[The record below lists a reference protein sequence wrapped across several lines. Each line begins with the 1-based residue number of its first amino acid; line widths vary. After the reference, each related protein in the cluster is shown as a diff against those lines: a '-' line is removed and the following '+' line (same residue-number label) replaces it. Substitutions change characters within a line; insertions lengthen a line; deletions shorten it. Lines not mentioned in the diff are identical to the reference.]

1 MEIMMT
7 IPYLKS
13 DTYKYHIK
21 VNCFIIVVTLLS
33 KFMEVDSMDIVRLE
47 NVSKV
52 YVAGKVKYPALR
64 NVSISFPMG
73 KFIAVMGPSGS
84 GKSTLLNLIGG
95 LDKPTE
101 GKIISCGRNLEE
113 LTSDE
118 LAKYRNEKIGFVFQF
133 FNLIGYLNVL
143 ENVMLPVA
151 IKGADEDE
159 GRENAMNLLK
169 ILGLEDKVKK
179 KPNELSG
186 GERQKV
192 AIARALIND
201 PELILA
207 DEPTGNIDSVSAKVI
222 MEIFRRLVDEKGIT
236 IIMVTHNIELSRFCD
251 MVVKLRDGIIED
263 VKEVSKP

>member
-1 MEIMMT
+1 
-7 IPYLKS
+7 
-13 DTYKYHIK
+13 
-21 VNCFIIVVTLLS
+21 
-33 KFMEVDSMDIVRLE
+33 MDIVRLE

-52 YVAGKVKYPALR
+52 YVTGKVKYPALR
-64 NVSISFPMG
+64 NVSISFPKG
-73 KFIAVMGPSGS
+73 RFIAVMGPSGS

-95 LDKPTE
+95 LDRPTE

-118 LAKYRNEKIGFVFQF
+118 LAEYRNEKIGFVFQF

-143 ENVMLPVA
+143 ENVMLPMA
-151 IKGADEDE
+151 IRGVNERE
-159 GRENAMNLLK
+159 GREKAMNILR

-186 GERQKV
+186 GERQRV
-192 AIARALIND
+192 AIARALVND

-207 DEPTGNIDSVSAKVI
+207 DEPTGNIDSVNAKII
-222 MEIFRRLVDEKGIT
+222 MGIFRKLVDEKGMT

-251 MVVKLRDGIIED
+251 MVVRLRDGVIEN
-263 VKEVSKP
+263 VEGVSEL